1 MKKIKESELVSFLD
15 EMISDLSLAIDE
27 DKRNGAYDLARD
39 NTNKLIA
46 YKVVRGF
53 VEKGGIE

>member
-27 DKRNGAYDLARD
+27 NKRNGAYDLARD

-53 VEKGGIE
+53 VE